1 MEEAD
6 PEHKG
11 IDGRKLN
18 MAWFTVA
25 GKSTDF
31 LSMLCLVWLLFQVKC
46 VDRWWEEGGI
56 EVFREMPMLEH

>member
-31 LSMLCLVWLLFQVKC
+31 LSMCPCSICTVKETQV
-46 VDRWWEEGGI
+46 
-56 EVFREMPMLEH
+56 PNS